1 MVGGGGAPGM
11 IAVLVPPGGVA
22 PGEVVPLAPAEAHHL
37 RVRRAGEAV
46 AVGLR
51 DGQGLVGSGVLRG
64 EGGAIEVLVERAE
77 RLPPPLPLRLAVAA
91 GDRDRFGWLVEKA
104 TELGVTE
111 TVPLE
116 TERTAGVAS
125 RVRQPQLERLR
136 RRALEAVK
144 QCGAAWAP
152 TVREAASLEG
162 FLARPPEG
170 LRWLADVGGE
180 APPPGFGAGALTVLV
195 GPEGGLSGVEL
206 ERIRAAGFRPVRF
219 GAQVLRFE
227 TAAIAAAACA
237 AAARLG
243 GTHG

>member
-1 MVGGGGAPGM
+1 M

-22 PGEVVPLAPAEAHHL
+22 PGDVVSLPPTEAHHL

-46 AVGLR
+46 MVDLR
-51 DGQGLVGSGVLRG
+51 DGQGLVGDGLLRG
-64 EGGAIEVLVERAE
+64 DGDRLEVLVERAE
-77 RLPPPLPLRLAVAA
+77 RLPPPAPLRLAVGA

-111 TVPLE
+111 IVPLE

-125 RVRQPQLERLR
+125 RVRDAQVERLR

-152 TVREAASLEG
+152 AVHEATSLEA
-162 FLARPPEG
+162 FLARPPDG
-170 LRWLADVGGE
+170 PRWLADAGGE
-180 APPPGFGAGALTVLV
+180 PPPAGFGGGALTVLV
-195 GPEGGLSGVEL
+195 GPEGGFSGVEL
-206 ERIRAAGFRPVRF
+206 GRIRAAGFRPVRF

-227 TAAIAAAACA
+227 TAALAAAACA
-237 AAARLG
+237 AAARPG
-243 GTHG
+243 GAHG